1 MSFTL
6 ESFHSSTSDAKRIT
20 IDKLI
25 SDLNILIDVCRDLL
39 TLAHSSFDAEVRQN
53 LRDKCSSIEDGLSL
67 IKIIFEEYDITDSWW
82 TERVITVFPVGFIN
96 LMNDLRRI
104 QREITRMSR
113 KFDSL
118 LVKWWN
124 SPVPM

>member
-6 ESFHSSTSDAKRIT
+6 ESFRSSTSDAKRIT
-20 IDKLI
+20 INKVI
-25 SDLNILIDVCRDLL
+25 SDLNILIADCENLRTL
-39 TLAHSSFDAEVRQN
+39 THSSFDAEVRQN
-53 LRDKCSSIEDGLSL
+53 LRDKCSSIEDGLSS
-67 IKIIFEEYDITDSWW
+67 IKVIFEASGITDSWW
-82 TERVITVFPVGFIN
+82 TERVVTEFPVWFTN
-96 LMNDLRRI
+96 SMNDLRRI
-104 QREITRMSR
+104 QREITRLSR